1 METFWTNINLKLD
14 VLQIVQRIT
23 KENPLLTKIFKNA
36 DTFEEAKTR
45 FHLWLTDYFKDHPA
59 AFDYYK
65 NNLSKTFRKLS
76 WPDYAAIRL
85 MDYLDHEGRQFADPN
100 LLGKA
105 IRNEPVK
112 ILWLAIR
119 FGKGDSNKAFFLD
132 MLYLFR
138 QLNGKLERNI
148 PEKEKL
154 LRWMARHPSG
164 LDKKVIE
171 ERKLNKDR
179 IIRKIIENIDLG
191 LQKSRRF
198 QFKPGSTF
206 NEKYHQVVEWW
217 NDYRFHLT
225 FAIRHPDLLNDMIGN
240 SLSEKIMQRLYEA
253 RKKGIPLFVN
263 PHYLSLLSEHS
274 NRQAPVADKAIRD
287 YLFPSQKLIDTFG
300 DIIAWEKEDI
310 IRPGEPNAAGWLL
323 PAYYNIH
330 RRYPEV
336 AIFIPDTTGRACA
349 GLCVSCQRMYDFQN
363 GHFNFNIK
371 KLQPKISWPEKM
383 RQLMD
388 YFENDTHLR
397 DILITGGDAFMSSD
411 ESLKQI
417 LDAVYTMALRKKE
430 ANKKRKDGEKYA
442 EIVRVRLGTR
452 MPVYLPQ
459 RITNSLVSVLADFK
473 DKAKTIGIQQF
484 IIQTHIESA
493 MEITPETRESIQ
505 KLIKAGWLII
515 NQQVFITAASLR
527 GHTAKLRK
535 VLNDIG
541 VLPYYT
547 FSVKGFMEN
556 YSNFATNARMVQEKT
571 EEKYLGNIPAKY
583 REELQ
588 NVHLFAPTVPQL
600 IQLLREKESLP
611 FLATDRNIMNLPGL
625 GKSLGF
631 RTIGIT
637 SDGRR
642 ILMFKY
648 DKSRSHSPMIKTTGD
663 VFIIESKPVA
673 RYLKQVESMGQNIR
687 EYQTIWGYSLNETEE
702 RSPVYQY
709 PEYDFK
715 VTKKHTNLQL
725 ESGFRKE
732 KIHEDL
738 RTIKEV
744 ISNEKQPSQ

>member
-1 METFWTNINLKLD
+1 METHWENINLNLD
-14 VLQIVQRIT
+14 VLQIVQKIT
-23 KENPLLTKIFKNA
+23 KENPFLMQIFKKA
-36 DTFEEAKTR
+36 DIFEEAKAR

-65 NNLSKTFRKLS
+65 NNLPKTFRKLS

-85 MDYLDHEGRQFADPN
+85 LDYLDHEGRQFADPN
-100 LLGKA
+100 LLGKV

-138 QLNGKLERNI
+138 QLNGKLDRNI
-148 PEKEKL
+148 PDKEKL

-164 LDKKVIE
+164 LDKKIIE
-171 ERKLNKDR
+171 VRRLNKDR
-179 IIRKIIENIDLG
+179 IIRKIIQNIDLG

-206 NEKYHQVVEWW
+206 NEKYHQVYEWW

-225 FAIRHPDLLNDMIGN
+225 FAIRHPDLLNEMLGN
-240 SLSEKIMQRLYEA
+240 SLSEKTMKRLYEA

-274 NRQAPVADKAIRD
+274 NPESPVADKAIRD

-300 DIIAWEKEDI
+300 NIIAWEKEDI

-363 GHFNFNIK
+363 GHFNFNIR
-371 KLQPKISWPEKM
+371 KLQPKISWPDKM
-383 RQLMD
+383 RLLMD

-417 LDAVYTMALRKKE
+417 LDAVYDMALRKKE
-430 ANKKRKDGEKYA
+430 ANKKRKNGEKYA

-459 RITNSLVSVLADFK
+459 RITHSLATILADFK
-473 DKAKTIGIQQF
+473 NKAKTIGIQQF

-493 MEITPETRESIQ
+493 MEITPEARESIQ

-556 YSNFATNARMVQEKT
+556 FANFATNARMVQEKT
-571 EEKYLGNIPAKY
+571 EEKYLGNIPVKY
-583 REELQ
+583 REDLQ
-588 NVHLFAPTVPQL
+588 KVHHFATGVPQL
-600 IQLLREKESLP
+600 IQLLREKEGLP

-642 ILMFKY
+642 ILRFKY
-648 DKSRSHSPMIKTTGD
+648 DKSRNHSPMIKTTGD
-663 VFIIESKPVA
+663 VIIIESKPVA

-715 VTKKHTNLQL
+715 VTKKYTNLRL
-725 ESGFRKE
+725 EPGFRKE
-732 KIHEDL
+732 
-738 RTIKEV
+738 EV
-744 ISNEKQPSQ
+744 SEKVNSN

>member
-1 METFWTNINLKLD
+1 METYWENINLKPD
-14 VLQIVQRIT
+14 VLQIVQKIK
-23 KENPLLTKIFKNA
+23 KENPFLMQLFKKA

-45 FHLWLTDYFKDHPA
+45 FHLWLTDYFNGHPV

-65 NNLSKTFRKLS
+65 NNLPKTFRKLS

-85 MDYLDHEGRQFADPN
+85 MDYLDNEGRQFADPN
-100 LLGKA
+100 LLGKV

-148 PEKEKL
+148 PDKEKL
-154 LRWMARHPSG
+154 IRWMARHPSG

-171 ERKLNKDR
+171 IRKLNKDR
-179 IIRKIIENIDLG
+179 IIRKIIQNIDLG
-191 LQKSRRF
+191 LQKSHRF
-198 QFKPGSTF
+198 QFKAGSTF
-206 NEKYHQVVEWW
+206 NEKYHQVYEWW
-217 NDYRFHLT
+217 NDYHFHLT
-225 FAIRHPDLLNDMIGN
+225 FAIRHPDMLNEMLDN
-240 SLSEKIMQRLYEA
+240 SLSEKTLKRLYKA

-263 PHYLSLLSEHS
+263 PHYLSLLSEHYNPQS
-274 NRQAPVADKAIRD
+274 PVADKAIRD

-300 DIIAWEKEDI
+300 NIVAWEKEDI

-363 GHFNFNIK
+363 GHFNFNIR
-371 KLQPKISWPEKM
+371 KLQPQMKWPEKM
-383 RQLMD
+383 RLLMD

-397 DILITGGDAFMSSD
+397 DILITGGDAFMNTD

-417 LDAVYTMALRKKE
+417 LEAVYDMALRKKE
-430 ANKKRKDGEKYA
+430 ANKKRNNGEKYA
-442 EIVRVRLGTR
+442 EIARVRLGTR
-452 MPVYLPQ
+452 IPVYLPQ
-459 RITNSLVSVLADFK
+459 RITNSLVSILADFK
-473 DKAKTIGIQQF
+473 DKAKAIGIQQF

-493 MEITPETRESIQ
+493 MEITPKTRESIQ

-527 GHTAKLRK
+527 GHTTKLRK

-556 YSNFATNARMVQEKT
+556 YANFATNARMVQEKT
-571 EEKYLGNIPAKY
+571 EEKYLGDIPAKY
-583 REELQ
+583 HEELQ
-588 NVHLFAPTVPQL
+588 KVHHFATGVPQL
-600 IQLLREKESLP
+600 IQLLREKEGLP

-642 ILMFKY
+642 ILRFKY
-648 DKSRSHSPMIKTTGD
+648 DKSRNHSPMIKTTGD
-663 VFIIESKPVA
+663 VFIIESKPIA

-715 VTKKHTNLQL
+715 VTKKYTNLQL
-725 ESGFRKE
+725 EPKFRKE
-732 KIHEDL
+732 EL
-738 RTIKEV
+738 PKEV
-744 ISNEKQPSQ
+744 NSN

>member
-1 METFWTNINLKLD
+1 METHWENINLNPD
-14 VLQIVQRIT
+14 VLQIVQKIT
-23 KENPLLTKIFKNA
+23 KENPFLMQIFKKA
-36 DTFEEAKTR
+36 ATFEEAKAS

-65 NNLSKTFRKLS
+65 NNLPRTFRKLS

-100 LLGKA
+100 LLGKV

-148 PEKEKL
+148 PDKEKL

-164 LDKKVIE
+164 LDKKIIE

-179 IIRKIIENIDLG
+179 IIRKIIQNIDIG
-191 LQKSRRF
+191 IQKSRRF

-217 NDYRFHLT
+217 GDYRFHLT
-225 FAIRHPDLLNDMIGN
+225 FAIRHPDLLNEMLGN
-240 SLSEKIMQRLYEA
+240 SLPEKTIQRLYDA

-263 PHYLSLLSEHS
+263 PHYLSLISEHYDTRS
-274 NRQAPVADKAIRD
+274 PVADKAIRD

-300 DIIAWEKEDI
+300 NIVAWEKEDI
-310 IRPGEPNAAGWLL
+310 IQPGEPNAAGWLL

-330 RRYPEV
+330 RRYPDV

-363 GHFNFNIK
+363 GHFNFNIR
-371 KLQPKISWPEKM
+371 KLQPQISWPDKM
-383 RQLMD
+383 RLLMD

-397 DILITGGDAFMSSD
+397 DILITGGDAFMNTD

-417 LDAVYTMALRKKE
+417 LDAVYAMALRKKE
-430 ANKKRKDGEKYA
+430 ANKKRKNGEKYA
-442 EIVRVRLGTR
+442 EIVRIRLGTR

-459 RITNSLVSVLADFK
+459 RITQSLTTILADFK
-473 DKAKTIGIQQF
+473 NKATTIGIQQF
-484 IIQTHIESA
+484 IVQTHIESV

-505 KLIKAGWLII
+505 ELIKAGWLIA

-541 VLPYYT
+541 VFPYYT

-556 YSNFATNARMVQEKT
+556 YANFATNARMVQEKT

-588 NVHLFAPTVPQL
+588 KVHLFATGVPQL
-600 IQLLREKESLP
+600 IQLLREKEGLP

-642 ILMFKY
+642 ILRFKY
-648 DKSRSHSPMIKTTGD
+648 DKSRNHSPMIKTTGD
-663 VFIIESKPVA
+663 VYIIESKPIA

-687 EYQTIWGYSLNETEE
+687 EYQTIWGYSLNETEK
-702 RSPVYQY
+702 RSSVYQY
-709 PEYDFK
+709 PEYDFM
-715 VTKKHTNLQL
+715 VTKKHTNFQL
-725 ESGFRKE
+725 EPGSKE
-732 KIHEDL
+732 EIPTKVME
-738 RTIKEV
+738 
-744 ISNEKQPSQ
+744 N

>member
-1 METFWTNINLKLD
+1 
-14 VLQIVQRIT
+14 
-23 KENPLLTKIFKNA
+23 
-36 DTFEEAKTR
+36 
-45 FHLWLTDYFKDHPA
+45 
-59 AFDYYK
+59 
-65 NNLSKTFRKLS
+65 
-76 WPDYAAIRL
+76 
-85 MDYLDHEGRQFADPN
+85 
-100 LLGKA
+100 
-105 IRNEPVK
+105 
-112 ILWLAIR
+112 
-119 FGKGDSNKAFFLD
+119 
-132 MLYLFR
+132 
-138 QLNGKLERNI
+138 
-148 PEKEKL
+148 
-154 LRWMARHPSG
+154 
-164 LDKKVIE
+164 
-171 ERKLNKDR
+171 
-179 IIRKIIENIDLG
+179 
-191 LQKSRRF
+191 
-198 QFKPGSTF
+198 
-206 NEKYHQVVEWW
+206 
-217 NDYRFHLT
+217 
-225 FAIRHPDLLNDMIGN
+225 
-240 SLSEKIMQRLYEA
+240 
-253 RKKGIPLFVN
+253 
-263 PHYLSLLSEHS
+263 
-274 NRQAPVADKAIRD
+274 
-287 YLFPSQKLIDTFG
+287 
-300 DIIAWEKEDI
+300 
-310 IRPGEPNAAGWLL
+310 
-323 PAYYNIH
+323 
-330 RRYPEV
+330 
-336 AIFIPDTTGRACA
+336 
-349 GLCVSCQRMYDFQN
+349 
-363 GHFNFNIK
+363 
-371 KLQPKISWPEKM
+371 
-383 RQLMD
+383 
-388 YFENDTHLR
+388 
-397 DILITGGDAFMSSD
+397 
-411 ESLKQI
+411 
-417 LDAVYTMALRKKE
+417 
-430 ANKKRKDGEKYA
+430 
-442 EIVRVRLGTR
+442 

-625 GKSLGF
+625 GKSLWF

-642 ILMFKY
+642 ILRFKY